1 MSKANSDPKNN
12 HNSVL
17 MDVYIFPYFS
27 LQIQK
32 LFHVQSES
40 LSFKNP
46 SKSLL
51 HK

>member
-1 MSKANSDPKNN
+1 MNA
-12 HNSVL
+12 
-17 MDVYIFPYFS
+17 YIFPYFL

-32 LFHVQSES
+32 LFYIQNES

-46 SKSLL
+46 SESLL